1 MPHVYY
7 ICMYNI
13 ELSWLNFFQSV
24 SNCKPPH
31 SLARVVAEHRTRSV
45 GRQATGVKSDSL
57 SIGRAHTQP
66 SWKSFVCAIKTDNI
80 GLDDIKSYVARR
92 HLYSKNPAYF
102 IVLLVYSEIFFCS
115 TRAQHGTAFL
125 RFFICK

>member
-1 MPHVYY
+1 
-7 ICMYNI
+7 MYVQYRI
-13 ELSWLNFFQSV
+13 LMVEFLSIGLKLQTTTQFGKS
-24 SNCKPPH
+24 CG
-31 SLARVVAEHRTRSV
+31 RTSDSV

-57 SIGRAHTQP
+57 SIGRAHTHTQP